1 MKEPAHS
8 SGGDAIAAAEA
19 VALPAATVEG
29 LRRFLAAS
37 RRPAPQPAP
46 ALPNLGLAGE
56 RLREQLAVAL
66 AARAPV
72 LLSLHIPKTA
82 GSTFSR
88 LLGEVF
94 GDGLFLQYW
103 VTTDR
108 QGRPVADFPAGTR
121 CVHGHMHLDR
131 LAERFPGAALATWVR
146 EPVQRLVSFYQYWQ
160 REPDWRHPLCRTLHE
175 RRLSLLEFA
184 RLEEARNEMS
194 RYFGRY
200 DPADF
205 SFIGIFERLPESME
219 LFFRILAL
227 PPQPFGHERRNLAK
241 TADAY
246 PLTPEEHAEIAALN
260 AADCAL
266 YRDCLAWFERHRAA
280 AQPACVPASPA

>member
-1 MKEPAHS
+1 MKEPAQNV
-8 SGGDAIAAAEA
+8 GGGRITANEA
-19 VALPAATVEG
+19 VALPAATLEG

-37 RRPAPQPAP
+37 RGQTQQPAP
-46 ALPNLGLAGE
+46 SLPNLGVAGE
-56 RLREQLAVAL
+56 RLREQLAVEL
-66 AARAPV
+66 AAHAPV

-88 LLGEVF
+88 LLAELF
-94 GDGLFLQYW
+94 GDSLFLQYW
-103 VTTDR
+103 ETTDSH
-108 QGRPVADFPAGTR
+108 GRPVADFPAATR
-121 CVHGHMHLDR
+121 CIHGHMLLDR
-131 LAERFPGAALATWVR
+131 QVERFPGAALATWVR
-146 EPVQRLVSFYQYWQ
+146 EPVQRLVSFYHYWQ
-160 REPDWRHPLCRTLHE
+160 REPDWRHPLCRALHE
-175 RRLSLLEFA
+175 RHLSLVEFA
-184 RLEEARNEMS
+184 RLDGARNEMS

-200 DPADF
+200 GPADF

-219 LFFRILAL
+219 LFFRILNL

-246 PLTPEEHAEIAALN
+246 ALTPEEHAEITALN

-280 AQPACVPASPA
+280 VPSASVPASPA